1 MAGFDPYPVGGWYG
15 AEDKNENDPISLDEE
30 IFMAYLELKNVNKY
44 YAGVAAVHDFNLDI
58 EKGSLVSF
66 LGPSGCGKTTTLRMI
81 AGFEQL
87 DSGTIHL
94 DGSDIVPV
102 PPNRRDIGMVFQAY
116 ALFPNL
122 TVRENI
128 AFGLQMK
135 KTPKKETEQRV
146 NEVLDMVRLQDTAK
160 RFPHQLSGG
169 QQQRIALARAL
180 AVQPRVLL
188 LDEPLSALDAEV
200 RVVLRG
206 EIRRIQSELAITTV
220 YVTHDQEEALSIS
233 DKVVVMNKG
242 LIEQVGKPE
251 EIYRAPSSRF
261 VATFIGTANQFLGKT
276 SGKNKVLCNNVE
288 LVTGSLK
295 DFTVGQMV
303 VVLVRP
309 ENIQVQAE
317 KPQQPNWNIVQGGIE
332 TITFHG
338 AVTRLGVN
346 VNGQR
351 VVADITVANT
361 QPVSLSQ
368 KIWLLFP
375 PDACQVMAAEE

>member
-1 MAGFDPYPVGGWYG
+1 M
-15 AEDKNENDPISLDEE
+15 
-30 IFMAYLELKNVNKY
+30 
-44 YAGVAAVHDFNLDI
+44 
-58 EKGSLVSF
+58 
-66 LGPSGCGKTTTLRMI
+66 
-81 AGFEQL
+81 
-87 DSGTIHL
+87 
-94 DGSDIVPV
+94 
-102 PPNRRDIGMVFQAY
+102 
-116 ALFPNL
+116 
-122 TVRENI
+122 
-128 AFGLQMK
+128 
-135 KTPKKETEQRV
+135 
-146 NEVLDMVRLQDTAK
+146 
-160 RFPHQLSGG
+160 
-169 QQQRIALARAL
+169 
-180 AVQPRVLL
+180 
-188 LDEPLSALDAEV
+188 

-242 LIEQVGKPE
+242 LIEQIGTPE

-276 SGKNKVLCNNVE
+276 SGGNKVVCNNVE
-288 LVTGSLK
+288 LLTSSLK
-295 DFTVGQMV
+295 GFAEGQAV

-309 ENIQVQAE
+309 ENVQVQSE
-317 KPQQPNWNIVQGGIE
+317 KPQQQNWNVIPGGIE

-361 QPVSLSQ
+361 QPISLNQ
-368 KIWLLFP
+368 KIWLMFP

>member
-1 MAGFDPYPVGGWYG
+1 
-15 AEDKNENDPISLDEE
+15 
-30 IFMAYLELKNVNKY
+30 
-44 YAGVAAVHDFNLDI
+44 
-58 EKGSLVSF
+58 
-66 LGPSGCGKTTTLRMI
+66 MI
-81 AGFEQL
+81 R
-87 DSGTIHL
+87 L
-94 DGSDIVPV
+94 DGSDIVSV

-135 KTPKKETEQRV
+135 KTPKKEIEKRV
-146 NEVLDMVRLQDTAK
+146 NEVLEMIRLQDTAR

-200 RVVLRG
+200 RLVLRG

-242 LIEQVGKPE
+242 LIEQIGTPE
-251 EIYRAPSSRF
+251 EIYRAPMSRF
-261 VATFIGTANQFLGKT
+261 VATFIGTANQFLGKA
-276 SGKNKVLCNNVE
+276 SGENKVLCNNVD
-288 LVTGSLK
+288 LLTGDLK
-295 DFTVGQMV
+295 GFEEGQAV

-309 ENIQVQAE
+309 ENVQVQADE
-317 KPQQPNWNIVQGGIE
+317 PQQKNWNIIPGGIE

-351 VVADITVANT
+351 VVADITVDNT
-361 QPVSLSQ
+361 QPVSLNQ

-375 PDACQVMAAEE
+375 PDACQVMAVEE

>member
-1 MAGFDPYPVGGWYG
+1 VGGQHG
-15 AEDKNENDPISLDEE
+15 AEDKNENDSSEIDEDKH
-30 IFMAYLELKNVNKY
+30 MAYLELKNVNKI
-44 YAGVAAVHDFNLDI
+44 YAGVAAVHDFSLDI
-58 EKGSLVSF
+58 EKGTLVSF

-87 DSGTIHL
+87 DSGTITL
-94 DGSDIVPV
+94 DGRDIVPV

-116 ALFPNL
+116 ALFPNM
-122 TVRENI
+122 TIRENV
-128 AFGLQMK
+128 AFGLRMK
-135 KTPKKETEQRV
+135 KTPKAELDKHV
-146 NEVLDMVRLQDTAK
+146 DNVLEMVRLQDTAK
-160 RFPHQLSGG
+160 RYPHQLSGG

-180 AVQPRVLL
+180 AVEPRVLL

-242 LIEQVGKPE
+242 LIEQMGTPE
-251 EIYRAPSSRF
+251 EIYRAPRTRF

-276 SGKNKVLCNNVE
+276 SGKNTVACNQGE
-288 LVTGSLK
+288 LLTNDLAGFTTG
-295 DFTVGQMV
+295 QQV

-309 ENIQVQAE
+309 ENLQVQSE
-317 KPQQPNWNIVQGGIE
+317 YSQQDGWNSIAGEVE

-338 AVTRLGVN
+338 AITRLGVN
-346 VNGQR
+346 VKGQR

-361 QPVSLSQ
+361 QPISLNQ
-368 KIWLLFP
+368 HIWLKFP
-375 PDACQVMAAEE
+375 PEACQVMTVEE

>member
-1 MAGFDPYPVGGWYG
+1 
-15 AEDKNENDPISLDEE
+15 
-30 IFMAYLELKNVNKY
+30 MAYLNLKNVSKTFS
-44 YAGVAAVHDFNLDI
+44 GVVAVNNFNLEI

-87 DSGTIHL
+87 DSGTILL
-94 DGSDIVPV
+94 DNSDISTV
-102 PPNRRDIGMVFQAY
+102 PPNRRGIGLVFQSY
-116 ALFPNL
+116 ALFPNMN
-122 TVRENI
+122 VRENI
-128 AFGLQMK
+128 AFGLKMK
-135 KTPKKETEQRV
+135 KTPKLETEKRV
-146 NEVLDMVRLQDTAK
+146 DQVLEMVRLQDTAK

-180 AVQPRVLL
+180 AMQPRVLL

-242 LIEQVGKPE
+242 NIEQVGTPE
-251 EIYRAPSSRF
+251 EIYRTPKTRF
-261 VATFIGTANQFLGKT
+261 VATFIGTANQFHGEV
-276 SGKNKVLCNNVE
+276 SGKDTIACNAIS
-288 LVTGSLK
+288 LLSSSLK
-295 DFTVGQMV
+295 KFVDKQKV

-309 ENIQVQAE
+309 ENIQVQSD
-317 KPQQPNWNIVQGGIE
+317 QPEPGNWNVIAGKIE

-346 VNGQR
+346 IGGQR

-361 QPVSLSQ
+361 EPISLNQ
-368 KIWLLFP
+368 TVWLKFP
-375 PDACQVMAAEE
+375 PEACQVMVEKE

>member
-1 MAGFDPYPVGGWYG
+1 
-15 AEDKNENDPISLDEE
+15 
-30 IFMAYLELKNVNKY
+30 MAYLELKNVTKSF
-44 YAGVAAVHDFNLDI
+44 AGTPAVRDFTLDI

-87 DSGTIHL
+87 DTGTIQL
-94 DGSDIVPV
+94 DGSDITTV

-116 ALFPNL
+116 ALFPNM

-135 KTPKKETEQRV
+135 KTSKMEIRKRV
-146 NEVLDMVRLQDTAK
+146 DAVLEMVRLQDTA
-160 RFPHQLSGG
+160 RRYPHQLSGG

-180 AVQPRVLL
+180 AVEPRVLL

-242 LIEQVGKPE
+242 LIEQVGTPE
-251 EIYRAPSSRF
+251 EIYRAPMTRF
-261 VATFIGTANQFLGKT
+261 VATFIGTANQFYGVVVGKDSVDCT
-276 SGKNKVLCNNVE
+276 NVKLSVE
-288 LVTGSLK
+288 NLK
-295 DFTVGQMV
+295 DFSNGQSV

-309 ENIQVQAE
+309 ENIQVQSE
-317 KPQQPNWNIVQGGIE
+317 QPKRSNWNIIQGEIE

-338 AVTRLGVN
+338 AITRLGAN
-346 VNGQR
+346 VSGQR

-361 QPVSLSQ
+361 EAVSLNQ
-368 KIWLLFP
+368 KIWLSFP
-375 PDACQVMAAEE
+375 SDACQVMAVNE

>member
-1 MAGFDPYPVGGWYG
+1 
-15 AEDKNENDPISLDEE
+15 
-30 IFMAYLELKNVNKY
+30 MAYLELKNVNKS

-58 EKGSLVSF
+58 EKGTLVSF

-87 DSGTIHL
+87 DSGTIRL
-94 DGSDIVPV
+94 DGSDIVSV

-135 KTPKKETEQRV
+135 KTSKKEIEKRV
-146 NEVLDMVRLQDTAK
+146 NEVLEMIRLQDTA
-160 RFPHQLSGG
+160 RRYPHQLSGG

-242 LIEQVGKPE
+242 LIEQIGTPE
-251 EIYRAPSSRF
+251 EIYRAPMSRF
-261 VATFIGTANQFLGKT
+261 VATFIGTANQFLGKA
-276 SGKNKVLCNNVE
+276 SGKNKVLCNNVD
-288 LVTGSLK
+288 LLTGNLK
-295 DFTVGQMV
+295 GFEEGQAV

-309 ENIQVQAE
+309 ENVQVQADE
-317 KPQQPNWNIVQGGIE
+317 PQQKNWNIIPGGIE

-361 QPVSLSQ
+361 QPVSLNQ

>member
-1 MAGFDPYPVGGWYG
+1 
-15 AEDKNENDPISLDEE
+15 
-30 IFMAYLELKNVNKY
+30 MAYLDLKNVYKSY
-44 YAGVAAVHDFNLDI
+44 SGVDVVHDFNLEID
-58 EKGSLVSF
+58 KGSLVSF

-81 AGFEQL
+81 AGFGHL
-87 DSGTIHL
+87 DQGTIEL
-94 DGSDIVPV
+94 DGADITAV
-102 PPNRRDIGMVFQAY
+102 PPNQRDIGMVFQAY
-116 ALFPNL
+116 ALFPNM
-122 TVRENI
+122 TVRGNI
-128 AFGLQMK
+128 GFGLLMK
-135 KTPKKETEQRV
+135 KMPKKETENRV
-146 NEVLDMVRLQDTAK
+146 DHVLEMVRLQDAAE

-233 DKVVVMNKG
+233 DKVVVMNRG
-242 LIEQVGKPE
+242 VIEQIGAPE
-251 EIYRAPSSRF
+251 EIYRTPQTHF
-261 VATFIGTANQFLGKT
+261 VATFIGTANQFFGKV
-276 SGKNKVLCNNVE
+276 SGRDTVICNH
-288 LVTGSLK
+288 
-295 DFTVGQMV
+295 FTLLADGLNGFADGQRV

-309 ENIQVQAE
+309 ETIHVEPDQ
-317 KPQQPNWNIVQGGIE
+317 PQHGGWNSIPGEVE

-346 VNGQR
+346 LHGQR

-361 QPVSLSQ
+361 KPISLNQ

-375 PDACQVMAAEE
+375 PDACQVMAVDERS

>member
-1 MAGFDPYPVGGWYG
+1 
-15 AEDKNENDPISLDEE
+15 
-30 IFMAYLELKNVNKY
+30 MAYLDLKNVSKS
-44 YAGVAAVHDFNLDI
+44 YAGVVAVHDFTLDI
-58 EKGSLVSF
+58 EKGLLVSF

-87 DSGTIHL
+87 DTGTIQL
-94 DGSDIVPV
+94 DGSDITTV

-116 ALFPNL
+116 ALFPNM

-128 AFGLQMK
+128 AFGLEMK
-135 KTPKKETEQRV
+135 KTAKMEIKNRV
-146 NEVLDMVRLQDTAK
+146 DTVLEMVRLQDTSK
-160 RFPHQLSGG
+160 RYPHQLSGG

-242 LIEQVGKPE
+242 LIEQIGTPE
-251 EIYRAPSSRF
+251 EIYRAPNTRF
-261 VATFIGTANQFLGKT
+261 VATFIGTANQFYGVVAGKDIVDCT
-276 SGKNKVLCNNVE
+276 KVKLSVE
-288 LVTGSLK
+288 GLK
-295 DFTVGQMV
+295 DFSSGQSV

-309 ENIQVQAE
+309 ENVQVQSE
-317 KPQQPNWNIVQGGIE
+317 QPNRSNWNVIPGVVE

-346 VNGQR
+346 VSGQR

-361 QPVSLSQ
+361 ETVSLNQ
-368 KIWLLFP
+368 KIWLSFP
-375 PDACQVMAAEE
+375 SEACQVMAVNE

>member
-1 MAGFDPYPVGGWYG
+1 
-15 AEDKNENDPISLDEE
+15 
-30 IFMAYLELKNVNKY
+30 MAYLELRNVSKTFSNI
-44 YAGVAAVHDFNLDI
+44 VAVHEFSLEI
-58 EKGSLVSF
+58 KKGSLVSF

-81 AGFEQL
+81 AGFEQP
-87 DSGTIHL
+87 DNGTIEL
-94 DGSDIVPV
+94 DDNDITLV
-102 PPNRRDIGMVFQAY
+102 PPNQRDIGMVFQSY
-116 ALFPNL
+116 ALFPNM
-122 TVRENI
+122 TVRENV

-135 KTPKKETEQRV
+135 KKTKVEIEKRT

-160 RFPHQLSGG
+160 RYPHQLSGG

-242 LIEQVGKPE
+242 IIQQIGTPE
-251 EIYRAPSSRF
+251 EIYRAPQNRF
-261 VATFIGTANQFLGKT
+261 VATFIGTANQFYGKI
-276 SGKNKVLCNNVE
+276 SGKENVACENFTLITGTLNKFKQE
-288 LVTGSLK
+288 QK
-295 DFTVGQMV
+295 V

-309 ENIQVQAE
+309 ENILIRPE
-317 KPQQPNWNIVQGGIE
+317 KSERAGWNILHGIVE

-338 AVTRLGVN
+338 AVTRIGLN
-346 VNGQR
+346 VNDQR
-351 VVADITVANT
+351 VVADTTVSSNMAVVLN
-361 QPVSLSQ
+361 Q
-368 KIWLLFP
+368 KVWLLFP
-375 PDACQVMAAEE
+375 PSSCQVMPVTE

>member
-1 MAGFDPYPVGGWYG
+1 
-15 AEDKNENDPISLDEE
+15 
-30 IFMAYLELKNVNKY
+30 MAYLDLKNVSKAY
-44 YAGVAAVHDFNLDI
+44 TGVTAVHDFTLDI

-87 DSGTIHL
+87 DGGTIQL
-94 DGSDIVPV
+94 DGSDITTV

-116 ALFPNL
+116 ALFPNM

-128 AFGLQMK
+128 SFGLRMK
-135 KTPKKETEQRV
+135 KTAKEEIEKRV
-146 NEVLDMVRLQDTAK
+146 DTVLEMVRLQETAK

-242 LIEQVGKPE
+242 LIEQVGAPE
-251 EIYRAPSSRF
+251 EIYRAPKTRF
-261 VATFIGTANQFLGKT
+261 VATFIGTANQFYGLVAGKDNVDCRNFKLFADGLKEFS
-276 SGKNKVLCNNVE
+276 SGQ
-288 LVTGSLK
+288 S
-295 DFTVGQMV
+295 V

-309 ENIQVQAE
+309 ENIQVQSE
-317 KPQQPNWNIVQGGIE
+317 QPTRSNWNIIQGVVE

-346 VNGQR
+346 VSGQR

-361 QPVSLSQ
+361 EAISLSQ
-368 KIWLLFP
+368 RIWLSFP
-375 PDACQVMAAEE
+375 SDACQVMAVDE

>member
-1 MAGFDPYPVGGWYG
+1 
-15 AEDKNENDPISLDEE
+15 
-30 IFMAYLELKNVNKY
+30 MAYLELKNVNKSF
-44 YAGVAAVHDFNLDI
+44 AGVGAVKDFSLDI
-58 EKGSLVSF
+58 EKGCLVAF

-87 DSGTIHL
+87 DSGSILL

-116 ALFPNL
+116 ALFPNM

-128 AFGLQMK
+128 AFGLKMK
-135 KTPKKETEQRV
+135 KTLKADLDRRV
-146 NEVLDMVRLQDTAK
+146 DEVLEMVRLKDTEK
-160 RFPHQLSGG
+160 RYPHQLSGG

-180 AVQPRVLL
+180 AVQPRILL

-200 RVVLRG
+200 RVALRG

-242 LIEQVGKPE
+242 NIEQVGTPE
-251 EIYRAPSSRF
+251 EIYRAPRTRF
-261 VATFIGTANQFLGKT
+261 VATFIGTANQFPGQ
-276 SGKNKVLCNNVE
+276 V
-288 LVTGSLK
+288 
-295 DFTVGQMV
+295 VGQNTVISNNLELYTCDLSGFAAGQSV

-317 KPQQPNWNIVQGGIE
+317 KSQPEHANHIAGVIE

-338 AVTRLGVN
+338 AITRLGVN
-346 VNGQR
+346 VNGAR

-361 QPVSLSQ
+361 DPVCLNQ
-368 KIWLLFP
+368 KIWLTFP
-375 PDACQVMAAEE
+375 VDACQVMAVDE

>member
-1 MAGFDPYPVGGWYG
+1 
-15 AEDKNENDPISLDEE
+15 
-30 IFMAYLELKNVNKY
+30 MAYLELKNVNKY
-44 YAGVAAVHDFNLDI
+44 FGGVAAVQNFNLDI
-58 EKGSLVSF
+58 EKGTLVSF

-102 PPNRRDIGMVFQAY
+102 PPNRRDIGMVFQSY
-116 ALFPNL
+116 ALFPNM

-128 AFGLQMK
+128 AFGLRMK
-135 KTPKKETEQRV
+135 KNPKARIDKLV
-146 NEVLDMVRLQDTAK
+146 DSALDMVRLQDTAK
-160 RFPHQLSGG
+160 RYPHQLSGG

-251 EIYRAPSSRF
+251 EIYRAPNTRF
-261 VATFIGTANQFLGKT
+261 VATFIGTANQFLGKI
-276 SGKNKVLCNNVE
+276 SANNTVVCKQVE
-288 LVTGSLK
+288 LLTTSLVAFRT
-295 DFTVGQMV
+295 DQPV

-317 KPQQPNWNIVQGGIE
+317 QSRQKGWNSIPGEVE

-338 AVTRLGVN
+338 AITRLGVN

-361 QPVSLSQ
+361 QPVSLNQ
-368 KIWLLFP
+368 KLWLQFP
-375 PDACQVMAAEE
+375 PEACQVMVIED

>member
-1 MAGFDPYPVGGWYG
+1 
-15 AEDKNENDPISLDEE
+15 
-30 IFMAYLELKNVNKY
+30 MAYLELKNVYKTF
-44 YAGVAAVHDFNLDI
+44 GSLTAVHDFSLDI

-81 AGFEQL
+81 AGFEK
-87 DSGTIHL
+87 L
-94 DGSDIVPV
+94 DGGSIFLDGTDITPV

-116 ALFPNL
+116 ALFPNM

-128 AFGLQMK
+128 AFGLRMK
-135 KTPKKETEQRV
+135 KNPREDIEKRV
-146 NEVLDMVRLQDTAK
+146 NAALEMVRLQDTAK

-200 RVVLRG
+200 RVALRG

-242 LIEQVGKPE
+242 LIEQIGTPE
-251 EIYRAPSSRF
+251 DIYRAPKTRF
-261 VATFIGTANQFLGKT
+261 VATFIGTANQFPGQI
-276 SGKNKVLCNNVE
+276 SGRNKVLCNDLE
-288 LVTGSLK
+288 ILTGSLTEFK
-295 DFTVGQMV
+295 DGQPV

-309 ENIQVQAE
+309 ETILVQAE
-317 KPQQPNWNIVQGGIE
+317 EPRQNDLNIVPGVIE

-346 VNGQR
+346 ISGKR

-361 QPVSLSQ
+361 QPVFLNQ
-368 KIWLLFP
+368 KLWLTFP
-375 PDACQVMAAEE
+375 AEACQVMAVEE

>member
-1 MAGFDPYPVGGWYG
+1 
-15 AEDKNENDPISLDEE
+15 
-30 IFMAYLELKNVNKY
+30 MAYLELRNVNKSF
-44 YAGVAAVHDFNLDI
+44 AGVTVVRDFTLDI
-58 EKGSLVSF
+58 HKGSLVSF

-87 DSGTIHL
+87 DTGTIHL

-116 ALFPNL
+116 ALFPNM
-122 TVRENI
+122 TVRENV
-128 AFGLQMK
+128 AFGLRMR
-135 KTPKKETEQRV
+135 KTPKSEMDRMV
-146 NEVLDMVRLQDTAK
+146 DNVLEMVRLQETAK

-200 RVVLRG
+200 RVALRG
-206 EIRRIQSELAITTV
+206 EIRRIQSELGITTV

-242 LIEQVGKPE
+242 IIEQVGTPE
-251 EIYRAPSSRF
+251 EIYRTPQTRF
-261 VATFIGTANQFLGKT
+261 VATFIGTANQFLGT
-276 SGKNKVLCNNVE
+276 VAGKNKVNCKNIE
-288 LVTGSLK
+288 LLTSNFKGYNE
-295 DFTVGQMV
+295 GQAV

-309 ENIQVQAE
+309 ENIQVQIE
-317 KPQQPNWNIVQGGIE
+317 QSHQKDWNIIPGTVE

-346 VNGQR
+346 VQGQR

-361 QPVSLSQ
+361 QPVSLNQ
-368 KIWLLFP
+368 NIWLFFP
-375 PDACQVMAAEE
+375 PDVCKVMAVDE